1 MLLSQQRIVSRP
13 AGCPQRRAGRLQRVV
28 QVRAA
33 AAPPAAAS
41 NGTTEAYNRMK
52 GIKVIRSSDGQ
63 LVDLTTLWGP
73 NERAVVAFGRSF
85 G

>member
-1 MLLSQQRIVSRP
+1 MLLSQQRTVSRSG
-13 AGCPQRRAGRLQRVV
+13 GCPQGRAGRPQRVV

-33 AAPPAAAS
+33 AAPAAATT
-41 NGTTEAYNRMK
+41 NGTTEAYNRIR